1 MARDTDH
8 LAGGL
13 DSENTGGL
21 LTGFLAEE
29 EEFDP
34 RSLWRLGSWG
44 AASLGAVIVAL
55 YASQSSIGLRREQLA
70 AADLLRQSQQIQTA
84 AKESEN
90 ETRRL
95 ASAVETLNSDRDRL
109 YSRVTFLE
117 QGLGSVTGAIVRQNS
132 AMAPAQAV
140 ATSSTT
146 AEPQPTAQN
155 AGSVPAVS
163 PMATTS
169 AAAAAAIEKPR
180 ADAPAPA
187 PAQAQPTLSPV
198 GQGTP
203 AAPATPLV
211 ASKSMMAPPDA
222 GATKLIE
229 PEKPAN
235 AVTAPPMPKVVASVT
250 PDEEAQAD
258 ASEASVPRLA
268 VQRTEFGVDVGG
280 ANSVNGLRAL
290 WRGLLKSRSNAPL
303 TGLRPI
309 IVVKETSTGLG
320 MQLHLVA
327 GPLHDAAA
335 AAKICAV
342 MMENNRTCETT
353 VFEGQRLAIKADDPT
368 ATAVPSAA
376 KPVVRGPNAAKRVTT
391 TEEPLKKPEPS
402 TTSSLFGRR

>member
-13 DSENTGGL
+13 DTENTGGL

-44 AASLGAVIVAL
+44 AASFGAVIVAL

-70 AADLLRQSQQIQTA
+70 AADLQRQSQQIQTA

-132 AMAPAQAV
+132 AMTPAQAV

-169 AAAAAAIEKPR
+169 VAAAAAIEKPR
-180 ADAPAPA
+180 ADAPAP
-187 PAQAQPTLSPV
+187 PQTQPTLSPV

-203 AAPATPLV
+203 AAPAAPLV

-235 AVTAPPMPKVVASVT
+235 VVTAPPMPKVVASVT

-258 ASEASVPRLA
+258 ASEASVPKLA

-290 WRGLLKSRSNAPL
+290 WRGLLKSRSNAAVD
-303 TGLRPI
+303 G
-309 IVVKETSTGLG
+309 
-320 MQLHLVA
+320 
-327 GPLHDAAA
+327 AAPDH
-335 AAKICAV
+335 
-342 MMENNRTCETT
+342 RG
-353 VFEGQRLAIKADDPT
+353 EGNQHRARHA
-368 ATAVPSAA
+368 ATACCRTAP
-376 KPVVRGPNAAKRVTT
+376 
-391 TEEPLKKPEPS
+391 
-402 TTSSLFGRR
+402 

>member
-13 DSENTGGL
+13 DTENTGGL
-21 LTGFLAEE
+21 LTGFLAEEE

-84 AKESEN
+84 TKESQN

-95 ASAVETLNSDRDRL
+95 ASAVETLNGDRDRL

-117 QGLGSVTGAIVRQNS
+117 QGLGSVTGAIARQNS
-132 AMAPAQAV
+132 AMAPAQAA

-146 AEPQPTAQN
+146 VEPQPTAQN
-155 AGSVPAVS
+155 AGSVPVVS
-163 PMATTS
+163 PLATTS
-169 AAAAAAIEKPR
+169 AAAAIEKPR
-180 ADAPAPA
+180 ANAPAPA
-187 PAQAQPTLSPV
+187 PEQAQPTLSVV

-222 GATKLIE
+222 GATRLVE

-235 AVTAPPMPKVVASVT
+235 AVTAAPMPKVVASVT
-250 PDEEAQAD
+250 PDEDARAD

-320 MQLHLVA
+320 MQLRLVA
-327 GPLHDAAA
+327 GPLHDAAD
-335 AAKICAV
+335 AAKMCAV
-342 MMENNRTCETT
+342 MIENNRTCETT
-353 VFEGQRLAIKADDPT
+353 IFEGQRLAIKADDPT

-376 KPVVRGPNAAKRVTT
+376 KPVVRVRNAAKPVTT

-402 TTSSLFGRR
+402 ITSSLFGRR

>member
-13 DSENTGGL
+13 DTENTGGL
-21 LTGFLAEE
+21 LTGFLAEEE

-70 AADLLRQSQQIQTA
+70 AADLQRQSQQIQTA

-169 AAAAAAIEKPR
+169 VAAAAAIEKPR

-187 PAQAQPTLSPV
+187 QAQPALSPV

-320 MQLHLVA
+320 MQLRLVA
-327 GPLHDAAA
+327 GPLHDAAD

-342 MMENNRTCETT
+342 MIENNRTCETT

-376 KPVVRGPNAAKRVTT
+376 KPVVRVRNAAKPVIT